1 MFQWFVFIQLSLLS
15 VTEGF
20 RIVLERAVDI
30 DDGDLVV
37 LLDYNIRAKVE
48 VGLGYRTVSE
58 DDTKTCGM
66 DKAVDDSVMSGTDLN
81 HVGVAV
87 ADDVRERFI
96 GDAVSAS
103 WRRI

>member
-48 VGLGYRTVSE
+48 VGLGYRTVR
-58 DDTKTCGM
+58 TTPKR
-66 DKAVDDSVMSGTDLN
+66 
-81 HVGVAV
+81 VA
-87 ADDVRERFI
+87 
-96 GDAVSAS
+96 
-103 WRRI
+103 WTRRSTILLCLARI